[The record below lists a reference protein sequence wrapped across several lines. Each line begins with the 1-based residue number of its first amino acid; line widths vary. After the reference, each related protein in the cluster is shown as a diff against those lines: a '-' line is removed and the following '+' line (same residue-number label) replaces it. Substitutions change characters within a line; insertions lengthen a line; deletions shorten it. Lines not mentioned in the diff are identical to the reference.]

1 MPGAHVS
8 WEEQPQIG
16 WLSKELRAVVSVHS
30 GVRSP
35 RRVTGVGG
43 PGDPG
48 MWDRLARPVLGKREE
63 ERVFLRPEHC
73 WDLRA

>member
-16 WLSKELRAVVSVHS
+16 SLSKELRAVMSVHS

-35 RRVTGVGG
+35 RRGDWGG
-43 PGDPG
+43 GALETLVCGTSEPGHS
-48 MWDRLARPVLGKREE
+48 WASVKR
-63 ERVFLRPEHC
+63 RGSS
-73 WDLRA
+73 